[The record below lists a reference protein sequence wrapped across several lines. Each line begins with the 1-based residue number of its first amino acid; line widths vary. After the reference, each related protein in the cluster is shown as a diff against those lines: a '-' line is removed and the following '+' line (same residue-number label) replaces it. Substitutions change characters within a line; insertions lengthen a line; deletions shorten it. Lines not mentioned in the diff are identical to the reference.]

1 MKQAVSG
8 RQSAGLLLYRRN
20 GNGVEVLL
28 GHPGGPFWRNKDLG
42 SWSIPKGLIA
52 EGEKPLAAARR
63 EFTEETGY
71 RPRGKSLP
79 LGEARQPGGKL
90 VQAWAVEGDWDAA
103 SLKSNMFEMEWPPRS
118 GRRHSFPELDRAE
131 WEAKILKGQAIFLT
145 RLLEKLAGE

>member
-1 MKQAVSG
+1 MATALKFCWAIPAARSG
-8 RQSAGLLLYRRN
+8 ATRTLDRGR
-20 GNGVEVLL
+20 
-28 GHPGGPFWRNKDLG
+28 F
-42 SWSIPKGLIA
+42 PKGLIA
-52 EGEKPLAAARR
+52 EGETPLAAARR
-63 EFTEETGY
+63 EFTEETGH

-90 VQAWAVEGDWDAA
+90 VHVWAVEGDWDAA

-131 WEAKILKGQAIFLT
+131 WFDLAEAQAKILKGQAIFLT